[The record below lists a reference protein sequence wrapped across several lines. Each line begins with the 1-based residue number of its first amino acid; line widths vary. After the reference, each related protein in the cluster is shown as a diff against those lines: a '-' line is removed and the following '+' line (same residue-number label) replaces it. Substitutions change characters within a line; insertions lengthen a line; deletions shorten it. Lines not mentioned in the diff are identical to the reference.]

1 MSHVAAPWD
10 HEPSTSPRR
19 WWSSNEKARPSM
31 AHPDIMA
38 EQAALITALLAAFA
52 LSALYLRRC
61 GHLRLLSGACW
72 LPALLIVA
80 FSLPDALATLSGTWN
95 APSREADPFVGIFL
109 TWAGWRGLCL
119 ALMIWI
125 LGWTLVLDGLETVR
139 LRLPPRLAP
148 LPRARLRRALRR
160 RPCPTRRSRPPS
172 PLLTTRVRHQ
182 LRGLRPLDICT
193 ASLFPL
199 ALSGHSRPLS
209 PAAVCRRRSPAP

>member
-1 MSHVAAPWD
+1 
-10 HEPSTSPRR
+10 
-19 WWSSNEKARPSM
+19 M

-38 EQAALITALLAAFA
+38 EQAALIMALLAAFA
-52 LSALYLRRC
+52 LSALYLRRR

-109 TWAGWRGLCL
+109 TRAGWRGLCL

-148 LPRARLRRALRR
+148 LPRAAQLFLLYALAMGHLDGFSSWTHVPAAFYAASNDLLAVLRQHAAWTMPSYALAYVLYPALVFGALCAAAHALLTARGRR
-160 RPCPTRRSRPPS
+160 FLSSRP
-172 PLLTTRVRHQ
+172 
-182 LRGLRPLDICT
+182 
-193 ASLFPL
+193 A
-199 ALSGHSRPLS
+199 
-209 PAAVCRRRSPAP
+209 